1 MTILF
6 YRGPN
11 DTIEIQYSKNK
22 KINEIYIDYKES
34 KLKNKNNKKI
44 VVIQRNRKFK

>member
-11 DTIEIQYSKNK
+11 DTIELIQYSKNK
-22 KINEIYIDYKES
+22 QINVIYIDYKTS
-34 KLKNKNNKKI
+34 KLKNKKVK
-44 VVIQRNRKFK
+44 RL